1 MLFRAF
7 TKVFQRP
14 LYLAIG
20 ILIGSTSF
28 VFIIWLPNIGLV
40 TEILFSSGSLSER
53 IALPVSLLGS
63 ISTNFTTLSASFV
76 IAIAVLLGINV
87 AMTTFFIRHRISSV
101 RQSGAA
107 TGFIGTVSGMLGVG
121 CAGCGSILLT
131 TVLAWVGAGAL
142 IRLLP
147 LQGEEFG
154 IIGVI
159 LLAISIF
166 LTAKQIDNP
175 VVCKI

>member
-1 MLFRAF
+1 
-7 TKVFQRP
+7 
-14 LYLAIG
+14 
-20 ILIGSTSF
+20 
-28 VFIIWLPNIGLV
+28 
-40 TEILFSSGSLSER
+40 
-53 IALPVSLLGS
+53 
-63 ISTNFTTLSASFV
+63 
-76 IAIAVLLGINV
+76 
-87 AMTTFFIRHRISSV
+87 
-101 RQSGAA
+101 
-107 TGFIGTVSGMLGVG
+107 MLGVG
-121 CAGCGSILLT
+121 CAACGSILLT